1 MAIGL
6 LLAGMAVVSGAVGI
20 GGHINARETNERAE
34 RKMMEAQ
41 ELYDEAEAELNVSK
55 ENAENALLK
64 LGYQKKSILDSS
76 MRRFLAAYDKI
87 KHIQVVESIGIN
99 ELSKFTIKSQDE
111 LELRKITNIYSS
123 SIQSGAAGAAT
134 GAIVALAASGSLPI
148 VAGGLTTAGTA
159 LAAGEIGLAAGVAG
173 SALSFG
179 AAMTPLAA
187 VAAPVIMFT
196 GLSASAKADE
206 NMERAR
212 AMYAEARAAAEEMR
226 ISITLCNAIVDK
238 SNMLNGLVVELNKM
252 FTECSNLLEGVVR
265 TKEGRFFKKTLTSE
279 SFTEDELKLIAVTR
293 ALAGAIKA
301 VIDTP
306 ILTNDGNLAIQAQK
320 VYDQTQAK
328 IPDFKN
334 AVQEVRNVDY
344 DISYDSDIADKKVV
358 SEKKI
363 QTKAASEKLTV
374 FGITRCV
381 VGVILGVYIATKYS
395 LDIAEYISDSY
406 SKFLFLDSIIVNVIG
421 VWLLIFSN
429 IAMFVGKF
437 RGTKGAKV
445 SGFCSGLALFILYVQ
460 YCRTMEE
467 LDHYIIKSLIIMV
480 VSVIVWFVLS
490 EKKWNFAGF
499 IASEAGIIIFL
510 MPLFLIYILF
520 GEAIGISKILCLVV
534 TSVLAL
540 VISMFGMMEMQE

>member
-20 GGHINARETNERAE
+20 GGHINAKETNERAE

-41 ELYDEAEAELNVSK
+41 ELYDEAEAELSISK
-55 ENAENALLK
+55 ENAESALLK
-64 LGYQKKSILDSS
+64 LGYQKKSILDTS
-76 MRRFLAAYDKI
+76 MKKFLTAYDKI
-87 KHIQVVESIGIN
+87 KHIQVVESVGIN

-148 VAGGLTTAGTA
+148 VAGGLSTAGTA
-159 LAAGEIGLAAGVAG
+159 LVAGEIGLAAGAAG
-173 SALSFG
+173 TALSFG

-226 ISITLCNAIVDK
+226 VSVTLCNAIVTK
-238 SNMLNGLVVELNKM
+238 SNMLSGLAVELNKM

-265 TKEGRFFKKTLTSE
+265 TKEIRGGKKMLSAE
-279 SFTEDELKLIAVTR
+279 NFTEDELKLIAVTR

-306 ILTNDGNLAIQAQK
+306 ILTNDGTMAVQAQT
-320 VYDQTQAK
+320 VYDQTQSRL
-328 IPDFKN
+328 PEFKN
-334 AVQEVRNVDY
+334 AVHEVKNINY
-344 DISYDSDIADKKVV
+344 DIKYDRNIAEKKVV
-358 SEKKI
+358 SERKVQEK
-363 QTKAASEKLTV
+363 EVNGKLTA
-374 FGITRCV
+374 FGIARCI
-381 VGVILGVYIATKYS
+381 VGTILGLYIATKYS
-395 LDIAEYISDSY
+395 LGIAEYIYDGY
-406 SKFLFLDSIIVNVIG
+406 SEFLFWDSTNVNVIG
-421 VWLLIFSN
+421 VWLLIFSH
-429 IAMFVGKF
+429 IAMFIGKY

-445 SGFCSGLALFILYVQ
+445 FGFFNGIAMFILFVQ

-467 LDHYIIKSLIIMV
+467 TDHYIIKSLIIMV
-480 VSVIVWFVLS
+480 VSIIVWFVLS

-499 IASEAGIIIFL
+499 IASEAGVIIFL
-510 MPLFLIYILF
+510 IPLFLLYMLF
-520 GEAIGISKILCLVV
+520 GEAIGISKTLCLIVASIL
-534 TSVLAL
+534 TLIIAL
-540 VISMFGMMEMQE
+540 FGMVEMQE